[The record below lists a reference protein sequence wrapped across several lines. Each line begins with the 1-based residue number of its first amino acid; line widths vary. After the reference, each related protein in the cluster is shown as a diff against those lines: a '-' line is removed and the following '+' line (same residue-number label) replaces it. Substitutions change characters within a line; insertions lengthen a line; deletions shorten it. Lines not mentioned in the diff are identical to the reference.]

1 VIWMEA
7 GQILRDS
14 DDVPGVIDEYL
25 VATGGEPR
33 DHERARL

>member
-1 VIWMEA
+1 MEA

-33 DHERARL
+33 DRERARL